1 MTEKSLTLYTSTFGE
16 ENYATFKMMPVHGDA
31 PYLEAIY
38 SQNPK
43 YLVVIGKF
51 KRKAFRM
58 MDKMDSHG
66 NPVLIPDVKKNISKF
81 GNDKVKAIQA
91 AEAFGLYPYVKERV
105 DVETLPEYYI
115 TEPSEIEAFIK
126 KFADNADTFNYTQY
140 LEAPPIKPAQ
150 PEEASQ
156 QETAVETPEGLSL
169 VKE

>member
-51 KRKAFRM
+51 KRNAFRM
-58 MDKMDSHG
+58 MEKMDANG
-66 NPVLIPDVKKNISKF
+66 APVLIPDVKKNIAKF
-81 GNDKVKAIQA
+81 GSKTKAIEA

-105 DVETLPEYYI
+105 AVETLPEYYI

-150 PEEASQ
+150 PEESAQ
-156 QETAVETPEGLSL
+156 QETAVETPEGFSL